1 MQENQVLPTSY
12 PKRKRIFVF
21 TLIELLVVIAII
33 AILASML
40 LPALNK
46 ARARAHAV
54 SCTSNLKTCG
64 NLLAQYSDAYAG
76 CVIVR
81 SAAKDVLAFNANG
94 KIGPD
99 LTTNTEY
106 WPMYLRDA
114 GLVGNLSRKSTKDWS
129 LCCPSFR
136 QTDPYYSHYGL
147 HHFKSV
153 GEENYSASFNNAF
166 VVDTEPDRWLVIYK
180 RMKNPSKAA
189 ILHELSRKNS
199 DGRLLPYTTYMDTVG
214 MLHFRHNGQTNVLY
228 GDGHVEAKKPLA
240 YLSDMLQFKT
250 GYLRTSLRYYLGEDG
265 LPLGN

>member
-1 MQENQVLPTSY
+1 MK
-12 PKRKRIFVF
+12 KRTCF

-76 CVIVR
+76 CVIAR

-114 GLVGNLSRKSTKDWS
+114 GLVGNLSRKSPKDWV
-129 LCCPSFR
+129 LCCPSFHA
-136 QTDPYYSHYGL
+136 TDPYYSHYAT
-147 HHFKSV
+147 HHFGANSEKD
-153 GEENYSASFNNAF
+153 YAAQFNNAF
-166 VVDTEPDRWLVIYK
+166 AVDTVSDRWLVIYK
-180 RMKNPSKAA
+180 RLKNPSKAA
-189 ILHELSRKNS
+189 ILHELASEDGFQKSR
-199 DGRLLPYTTYMDTVG
+199 PYNTYMDTNG
-214 MLHFRHNGQTNVLY
+214 LLHFRHNGQTNVLY
-228 GDGHVEAKKPLA
+228 GDGHVEAKNPLS
-240 YLSDMLQFKT
+240 YLRDMLQFKAASI
-250 GYLRTSLRYYLGEDG
+250 RTNLKYYLGEDG
-265 LPLGN
+265 RPLAE